1 MNVLEKILEEIEE
14 YRKNNNPIANR
25 TASEIEE
32 IIRSHKDDVLKCN
45 ECKRRKWYQIGFID
59 GFKAQPEKWIPISS
73 GELPPENEDVFIT
86 YEDKDNPDERYVA
99 ITQYREHFLGTF
111 SIGEQWIPPFD
122 YFSEN
127 YKIVAYQPL
136 PEPYKGGTEK

>member
-59 GFKAQPEKWIPISS
+59 GFKAQPE
-73 GELPPENEDVFIT
+73 
-86 YEDKDNPDERYVA
+86 
-99 ITQYREHFLGTF
+99 
-111 SIGEQWIPPFD
+111 QWIPPFD

-127 YKIVAYQPL
+127 YKIVAYQQL
-136 PEPYKGGTEK
+136 PEPYKGGDEK